1 LQEEE
6 KEECEDDDDKE
17 VKEVQEEAKRRKE
30 AKKLERELKRREREE
45 EQRLKKVLF
54 LSAAPVL
61 SPPSSKVPTILKLEV
76 ERDREQKRKIKEVQR
91 AVPRDEALTKMSVI
105 LDHEMTKKSD
115 GMELMTVLRETHGLT
130 VNLDS
135 LQLPERLVF
144 LSFP

>member
-1 LQEEE
+1 M
-6 KEECEDDDDKE
+6 
-17 VKEVQEEAKRRKE
+17 
-30 AKKLERELKRREREE
+30 
-45 EQRLKKVLF
+45 
-54 LSAAPVL
+54 
-61 SPPSSKVPTILKLEV
+61 
-76 ERDREQKRKIKEVQR
+76 QR
-91 AVPRDEALTKMSVI
+91 AVPGDEALTKMSVI